1 MIGCGPR
8 DSLWR
13 LPKMAKANLTI
24 QLDTEVIRRAR
35 IVAAKRGMSVSAIVT
50 RDLTE
55 LADRDALYEEARAR
69 AEELLEQ
76 AIPRGGRAWRRED
89 LHER

>member
-1 MIGCGPR
+1 
-8 DSLWR
+8 
-13 LPKMAKANLTI
+13 MAKANLTI

-50 RDLTE
+50 RDLIE
-55 LADRDALYEEARAR
+55 LADRDALYEEGRAR
-69 AEELLEQ
+69 AEELLSQ
-76 AIPRGGRAWRRED
+76 ATPRGGRAWRRDD

>member
-13 LPKMAKANLTI
+13 LAEMAKSNLTI

-35 IVAAKRGMSVSAIVT
+35 IVAARRGMSVSAIVA

-55 LADRDALYEEARAR
+55 LADRDARYEDARAR
-69 AEELLEQ
+69 AEELLAQ
-76 AIPRGGRAWRRED
+76 ASPRGGRAWRRD
-89 LHER
+89 NLHER